1 VHCQG
6 CDKNCDKKC
15 DKITYTF
22 SNYRISGGIYSNSWV
37 LQKKN
42 RFDVVEEL
50 DFDIILN
57 KPDLNT

>member
-1 VHCQG
+1 MG
-6 CDKNCDKKC
+6 F
-15 DKITYTF
+15 TE
-22 SNYRISGGIYSNSWV
+22 
-37 LQKKN
+37 KN